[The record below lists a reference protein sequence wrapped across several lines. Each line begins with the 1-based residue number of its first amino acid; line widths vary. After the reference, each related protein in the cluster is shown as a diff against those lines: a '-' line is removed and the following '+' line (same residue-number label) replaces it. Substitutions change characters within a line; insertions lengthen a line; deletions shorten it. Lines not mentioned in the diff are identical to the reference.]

1 MRGFCSSHV
10 VPSKDLVS
18 SRERILEFNSGHQKN
33 ICSIYIFLENKMA
46 EGFLTWLLDVVSGY
60 ASDIAIHIMVLIY
73 APYKS
78 IKAIRSPDEEDD
90 KQWLTF
96 W

>member
-1 MRGFCSSHV
+1 LFCIPHRRNPDGRISEETL
-10 VPSKDLVS
+10 PFG
-18 SRERILEFNSGHQKN
+18 REETFPRDISLK
-33 ICSIYIFLENKMA
+33 NKMA

-60 ASDIAIHIMVLIY
+60 VSDIAIHVMVLIY